1 MTASHPTHPLNA
13 YLARIRN
20 QFGALTDG
28 EVASYIPEL
37 AKADS
42 KAFGIVLV
50 TTDGEVYQAGD
61 TEQLFTIQSI
71 SKAFVYATAMADRGR
86 QAVLR
91 KIHVEPTGDAFNS
104 ISLHPVTG
112 APLNPMINA
121 GAIAAAGLVGGD
133 TAEVQW
139 RRIVGSLSAFAG
151 RTLEIDDAVYRSE
164 SETGFRNRAIGW
176 MLRNSGIIEQDP
188 TPIVENYFRQC
199 SLRVNCRDLGIM
211 GATLANGGIN
221 PLTGEKAL
229 HTHLVGPTLS
239 VMSTCG
245 MYDYAGS
252 WMFEVGL
259 PAKSGV
265 GGGIVAVLPGRFAIA
280 TYSPPLDEKGNSVR
294 GIAACKAISHDL
306 GLHMMGATRNASQVV
321 AHEYSG
327 LEAGSNRARSAD
339 ETALLGEQGR
349 RIRVLALQGDIA
361 LDGAERVSRRLLK
374 DAQITHAVLDL
385 RRVALISAPAARTLV
400 GSTRLLRERGGEV
413 CFAHTHDNAQMAE
426 VLHRAADGQRP
437 ELRLF
442 PDTDRALEWCEN
454 QILGASRVASITAC
468 TRLEDFEL
476 FSGLD
481 RPDLQALERLMSEA
495 SHPAGSTLLKSGA
508 TDDDRVFLLT
518 EGMVSVLV
526 ETGPGHTQRVA
537 SLGPGMTFG
546 EMTLLGQS
554 TRTATVRADTAVKYR
569 ILKGADLDTLAR
581 QRPQLKI
588 TLLVKLASLL
598 ANKLKRA
605 NDLVAALAR

>member
-245 MYDYAGS
+245 MYDYAGT
-252 WMFEVGL
+252 
-259 PAKSGV
+259 A
-265 GGGIVAVLPGRFAIA
+265 RCRRRCR
-280 TYSPPLDEKGNSVR
+280 PLR
-294 GIAACKAISHDL
+294 AA
-306 GLHMMGATRNASQVV
+306 
-321 AHEYSG
+321 
-327 LEAGSNRARSAD
+327 
-339 ETALLGEQGR
+339 QGR
-349 RIRVLALQGDIA
+349 R
-361 LDGAERVSRRLLK
+361 
-374 DAQITHAVLDL
+374 THPHPL
-385 RRVALISAPAARTLV
+385 RHFQNR
-400 GSTRLLRERGGEV
+400 
-413 CFAHTHDNAQMAE
+413 F
-426 VLHRAADGQRP
+426 RA
-437 ELRLF
+437 
-442 PDTDRALEWCEN
+442 
-454 QILGASRVASITAC
+454 
-468 TRLEDFEL
+468 
-476 FSGLD
+476 
-481 RPDLQALERLMSEA
+481 
-495 SHPAGSTLLKSGA
+495 
-508 TDDDRVFLLT
+508 LT
-518 EGMVSVLV
+518 EG
-526 ETGPGHTQRVA
+526 
-537 SLGPGMTFG
+537 
-546 EMTLLGQS
+546 
-554 TRTATVRADTAVKYR
+554 VRSRPQAAGNLRPQGTYR
-569 ILKGADLDTLAR
+569 SPSSGAAAR
-581 QRPQLKI
+581 QSESGE
-588 TLLVKLASLL
+588 SL
-598 ANKLKRA
+598 
-605 NDLVAALAR
+605 